1 MDRTLKRGRDDG
13 TGSENENLSS
23 LSRPISPPGKRQRA
37 ASEATTTSE
46 ASEDGT
52 KRDERAPEAIRG
64 AESATRA
71 SPWQLTWIRDL
82 PEDLNRDAVTLKDL
96 LGDPLISH
104 CWEFNFLH
112 DIDFLMDAFD
122 PDIRH
127 LVNVHVVHGFWKQE
141 DPNRLRLVESA
152 EKRPN
157 VHLHTA
163 YMPEMFGTHHSK
175 MMILFRHDE
184 TAQVIIHT
192 ANMIPKDWT
201 NMTNAVWRSPSLPF
215 ASQPTQLQPECTDN
229 HPLGSGER
237 FKADLMHYLRA
248 YNQRRKVCNEL
259 VDRLCKHDFSAIR
272 AAFIA
277 SVPGQHNVH
286 DTDHTSW
293 GWAALRR
300 NLRNISAVDGPSEI
314 VVQISS
320 IATLGGKDDWLQK
333 TLFESLSKTA
343 TAGVARPRFRVVF
356 PTADEIRD
364 SLDGYASGGSIH
376 TKIQS
381 PQQAKQLQ
389 YLRPIFC
396 HWGNDSANGKAL
408 PANVPQ
414 RKGGRA
420 RAAPHIKTYIRYN
433 AQGAIDWALLT
444 SANLSKQAWG
454 DAERNGIAR
463 ISSWE
468 VGVLVWPDL
477 VEQQGSSKPSHNT
490 PAPGLNSKPTA
501 TKGNVGREALSLS
514 DRGFNIYTYSSSGSN
529 ANRHILSSSFRASSP
544 LAEQYLAADLA
555 NCSSESDEQDG
566 SAIDDD
572 GDEDDD
578 FLDSEHHDAQHHF
591 MYRRASGVA
600 YGGSRPVLNIQEEPA
615 PPLTAIEQKISRE
628 AERSIL
634 RDNHVLPPKHRN
646 QPQSQNPVARMY
658 RHLFSTKLPVDEEAP
673 VSVPARSRET
683 DPLLGA
689 PTPSTDD
696 NALDYAWEAAVA
708 SGKLKTTWQRE
719 TKTLAEYSAPLTIT
733 FFLQYSINVASI
745 FAVGR
750 LGKAELGAVSVANM
764 TVAISCLAPFQ
775 GLATSLDTLCAQ
787 AYGSGHKHLVG
798 LQCQRMA
805 CFLFTLMLPVALLW
819 TFSTEILM
827 KLIPEPESAR
837 LAGLYL
843 KVMIAAIPGIILFE
857 CGKRFTQAQGL
868 FRATTHVAMIAAP
881 LNVLLLWLFVWKLD
895 MGFIGAPISVAIVEN
910 VLPLLLFLW
919 VRFVDGRQCWG
930 GFTRRALQNWW
941 VMVRLALPGMVMVE
955 AEWMAFEIM
964 TLLASRF
971 GSEYLAAQSAV
982 ATLGTIAYQLP
993 FPVSI
998 AASTRIANLIG
1009 AGMVDSAKT
1018 AGKVAVWALVLIG
1031 LFNFT
1036 VFYLLR
1042 YKLPLLF
1049 TSDAEVV
1056 DLCARVLPVVAF
1068 MQVVDGL
1075 SAGAHGLLRGIGK
1088 QAIGGP
1094 ANLIAYYGISLP
1106 ISLGLAFGLD
1116 WRLEGL
1122 WVGVSIGLV
1131 AVSLIEYLYL
1141 YLTSWDAA
1149 AAEAEVRNN
1158 AG

>member
-13 TGSENENLSS
+13 ADSKNDNLSS
-23 LSRPISPPGKRQRA
+23 LTRPISPPGKKQRA
-37 ASEATTTSE
+37 ASEVTTASE

-52 KRDERAPEAIRG
+52 KLYGRDPEGIRG
-64 AESATRA
+64 GSRTIASDGASQGVESTAVA

-82 PEDLNRDAVTLKDL
+82 PEDLNRDAVTLRDL
-96 LGDPLISH
+96 LGDPLISD

-141 DPNRLRLVESA
+141 DPSRLRL
-152 EKRPN
+152 
-157 VHLHTA
+157 
-163 YMPEMFGTHHSK
+163 
-175 MMILFRHDE
+175 
-184 TAQVIIHT
+184 
-192 ANMIPKDWT
+192 
-201 NMTNAVWRSPSLPF
+201 SPSLPL
-215 ASQPTQLQPECTDN
+215 APQPTQLRPECPDN

-259 VDRLCKHDFSAIR
+259 VDRLCKHDFSTIR

-277 SVPGQHNVH
+277 SVPGQHLVH

-300 NLRNISAVDGPSEI
+300 NLRNINAVDRPSEI

-343 TAGVARPRFRVVF
+343 TPGLTKPRFRVVF
-356 PTADEIRD
+356 PTADEI
-364 SLDGYASGGSIH
+364 
-376 TKIQS
+376 
-381 PQQAKQLQ
+381 P
-389 YLRPIFC
+389 
-396 HWGNDSANGKAL
+396 L

-414 RKGGRA
+414 HKSGRA

-433 AQGAIDWALLT
+433 AQGTIDWALLT

-477 VEQQGSSKPSHNT
+477 VEQQGSRTMVPCHQKDTPECSEPSTTTAGGTRIGVRVPYDMPLQAYGDDET
-490 PAPGLNSKPTA
+490 PAEEQHVRAGPELKTDGDQSQRGP
-501 TKGNVGREALSLS
+501 RSSLS
-514 DRGFNIYTYSSSGSN
+514 DRGSRIYTYSPTRIASAAMGRDRTGSSGSN

-555 NCSSESDEQDG
+555 NCSSDSEEQDG

-572 GDEDDD
+572 EDDD
-578 FLDSEHHDAQHHF
+578 LLDSEYHDAQHHF

-600 YGGSRPVLNIQEEPA
+600 YGGTRPVLNIQEEPA
-615 PPLTAIEQKISRE
+615 PPLTAIEQKISRD

-658 RHLFSTKLPVDEEAP
+658 RYLFSTKLPVDEEAP
-673 VSVPARSRET
+673 VPARPRET

-750 LGKAELGAVSVANM
+750 LGKSELGAVSVANM

-941 VMVRLALPGMVMVE
+941 VMVRLALPGMIMVE